1 MKIIEI
7 NIKCFGKLRDF
18 TLKPGDGVNIV
29 YGSNESGKSSVMAF
43 IKAIFYGF
51 ESSEKRMQYE
61 PWSGGQPAGSVE
73 FEHEGVTYFLNRSFG
88 ESRVYDSISL
98 FDKTNGETIP
108 LSPGEEPGVRVF
120 GISIRSFVNSVF
132 IGQAGITVE
141 GENHEIK
148 DRLINLT
155 SAGDERVSKR
165 EIDKRLK
172 AAAAKLDSKKADA
185 ILPELRKQKRELVDS
200 RAEMMKVLADSDEL
214 RDRIAVDLR
223 EKKTMQDQKAFFEEM
238 LERLEMKEELAEI
251 DAIVRKR
258 EEVAELEEKFN
269 ALDKIF
275 SGEMADDM
283 SEFMSA
289 SGRLLGEE
297 RAKEAALQDKIDE
310 LDDLKRQTISIDR
323 AKLSMIK
330 TVKKYSKEITIA
342 FGQYDSLVREREEL
356 ELAIE
361 QHQDDPVEEP
371 DNKKFVAGVCCAVL
385 LASVILGVIGHWIFY
400 IMGIIA
406 VLSII
411 VYIFIYKKSI
421 DQEDLFTEEELSL
434 SNVND
439 QISALN
445 DEYRMILD
453 EFGVRN
459 MDEFDRLYKD
469 IEQNQKKYIE
479 AKGKKNALDAEIAEI
494 RDELDSVRGKLRE
507 KLAEYHETESNEE
520 AEDIISKLSSM
531 KTEHEK
537 LSTKLDSARDTYKFM
552 LRGRSIDSLILY
564 GEQIRR
570 SVELEV
576 PDTFTKENI
585 RSKLKAAEAKIEEIV
600 ARIASEE
607 TELQLKPYNTQSVQK
622 VNDEIKAINRRIEHY
637 ELELSAIEEAQQTLD
652 EAFHEMKID
661 FGPMINYR
669 ASRVLSGMTGN
680 KAGSV
685 LVSDMLVPSFAEQGD
700 SQPRSVDV
708 MGAGTYDQIYLALR
722 LALSGVVTDEMLPVM
737 LDDSFV
743 QFDDERMTGALKFI
757 KEDNA
762 LGEIGQVLIFTCHK
776 RMVSAAK
783 KLDMTE
789 NVFSM

>member
-18 TLKPGDGVNIV
+18 VLKPGEGVNII
-29 YGSNESGKSSVMAF
+29 YGNNESGKSTVMAF
-43 IKAIFYGF
+43 IKAVFYGF
-51 ESSEKRMQYE
+51 ESAEKRMQYE
-61 PWSGGQPAGSVE
+61 PWSGGQPAGSIE
-73 FEHEGVTYFLNRSFG
+73 FEHEGVTYFLNRTFG
-88 ESRVYDSISL
+88 ESKVYDSISL

-108 LSPGEEPGVRVF
+108 LSPGQEPGVLVF

-132 IGQAGITVE
+132 IGQSGITLE
-141 GENHEIK
+141 GENHEIT

-172 AAAAKLDSKKADA
+172 AAAAKLDSKKSDA

-200 RAEMMKVLADSDEL
+200 RAGMMKVLEESDAL
-214 RDRIAVDLR
+214 RDRIAVDMR
-223 EKKTMQDQKAFFEEM
+223 EKKTMNEEKAFLEET
-238 LERLEMKEELAEI
+238 LDRLEMKDQLAEI

-258 EEVAELEEKFN
+258 DEVAELEEKFN
-269 ALDKIF
+269 ALDRIF

-289 SGRLLGEE
+289 SGKLLGEE
-297 RAKEAALQDKIDE
+297 KIREAALQEKIDE
-310 LDDLKRQTISIDR
+310 LDDLKRQTVSIDR

-330 TVKKYSKEITIA
+330 TVKKYSKEISIA
-342 FGQYDSLVREREEL
+342 FGQYDSLVRERQEL

-361 QHQDDPVEEP
+361 QQQEEP
-371 DNKKFVAGVCCAVL
+371 LPETDNKKFVAGVCCAVL
-385 LASVILGVIGHWIFY
+385 LASVVLGVLAHWIFY
-400 IMGIIA
+400 VIGIIA
-406 VLSII
+406 VLSIV

-421 DQEDLFTEEELSL
+421 DQEDVFSEEELNL

-439 QISALN
+439 QIHSLN
-445 DEYRMILD
+445 DEYRPILD

-459 MDEFDRLYKD
+459 MEEFDRLYKD

-479 AKGKKNALDAEIAEI
+479 IKSKKQALDSEIAEMKE
-494 RDELDSVRGKLRE
+494 ELDAVRGRLRDN
-507 KLAEYHETESNEE
+507 LAAYHETESNEE
-520 AEDIISKLSSM
+520 AEGIINKLSTM
-531 KTEHEK
+531 KNEHEK
-537 LSTKLDSARDTYKFM
+537 LSMKLDSARDTYHFM
-552 LRGRSIDSLILY
+552 LRGRSIDSLVLY
-564 GEQIRR
+564 GEQIRS

-576 PDTFTKENI
+576 PDTFTEENV
-585 RSKLKAAEAKIEEIV
+585 RSKLKAVDAKIEEIV
-600 ARIASEE
+600 AQIAREE
-607 TELQLKPYNTQSVQK
+607 TELSLKPYNTQSVQK
-622 VNDEIKAINRRIEHY
+622 VTDEIKALNRRIDHY
-637 ELELSAIEEAQQTLD
+637 EFELSAIEEAQQTLD

-680 KAGSV
+680 PSGSV
-685 LVSDMLVPSFAEQGD
+685 LVSEKLVPSFAEQGD
-700 SQPRSVDV
+700 SQPRSGEV

-757 KEDNA
+757 KEDNS

>member
-400 IMGIIA
+400 I
-406 VLSII
+406 
-411 VYIFIYKKSI
+411 YKKSI

>member
-1 MKIIEI
+1 MKKKGI
-7 NIKCFGKLRDF
+7 
-18 TLKPGDGVNIV
+18 
-29 YGSNESGKSSVMAF
+29 A
-43 IKAIFYGF
+43 AIG
-51 ESSEKRMQYE
+51 
-61 PWSGGQPAGSVE
+61 
-73 FEHEGVTYFLNRSFG
+73 
-88 ESRVYDSISL
+88 
-98 FDKTNGETIP
+98 
-108 LSPGEEPGVRVF
+108 
-120 GISIRSFVNSVF
+120 
-132 IGQAGITVE
+132 
-141 GENHEIK
+141 
-148 DRLINLT
+148 
-155 SAGDERVSKR
+155 
-165 EIDKRLK
+165 
-172 AAAAKLDSKKADA
+172 
-185 ILPELRKQKRELVDS
+185 
-200 RAEMMKVLADSDEL
+200 
-214 RDRIAVDLR
+214 
-223 EKKTMQDQKAFFEEM
+223 
-238 LERLEMKEELAEI
+238 
-251 DAIVRKR
+251 
-258 EEVAELEEKFN
+258 
-269 ALDKIF
+269 
-275 SGEMADDM
+275 
-283 SEFMSA
+283 
-289 SGRLLGEE
+289 
-297 RAKEAALQDKIDE
+297 
-310 LDDLKRQTISIDR
+310 
-323 AKLSMIK
+323 
-330 TVKKYSKEITIA
+330 
-342 FGQYDSLVREREEL
+342 
-356 ELAIE
+356 
-361 QHQDDPVEEP
+361 
-371 DNKKFVAGVCCAVL
+371 
-385 LASVILGVIGHWIFY
+385 